1 MLIRFPITCD
11 PQEQS
16 QDYACEERHELL
28 LEFRLV
34 VVVVVIV
41 KEDYRLGGEDDECDP
56 RLHVRQLGVEV
67 IIEHQDCQKAEAKR
81 R

>member
-34 VVVVVIV
+34 VVVVMVV
-41 KEDYRLGGEDDECDP
+41 KEDYRLGVYALE
-56 RLHVRQLGVEV
+56 Q
-67 IIEHQDCQKAEAKR
+67 
-81 R
+81 